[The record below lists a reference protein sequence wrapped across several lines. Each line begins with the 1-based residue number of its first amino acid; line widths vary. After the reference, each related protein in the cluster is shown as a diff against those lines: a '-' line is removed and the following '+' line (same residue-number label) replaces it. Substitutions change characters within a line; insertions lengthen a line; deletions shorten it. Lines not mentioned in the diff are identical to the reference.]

1 MICMKLNFMK
11 IKMGKNRVGMNK
23 MTTWKDLKND
33 LVINQED
40 LNAIELE
47 KNLIRTMVQIRE
59 EKGLTQSQLAEICN
73 VKQPVIARMESSV
86 HSPQINSLLRILA
99 PLGYT
104 LQIVPIGKK

>member
-1 MICMKLNFMK
+1 
-11 IKMGKNRVGMNK
+11 

-33 LVINQED
+33 LVLNRED
-40 LNAIELE
+40 LSAIELE
-47 KNLIRTMVQIRE
+47 KDLIRTMVQIRE

-86 HSPQINSLLRILA
+86 HSPQIDSLLKILA